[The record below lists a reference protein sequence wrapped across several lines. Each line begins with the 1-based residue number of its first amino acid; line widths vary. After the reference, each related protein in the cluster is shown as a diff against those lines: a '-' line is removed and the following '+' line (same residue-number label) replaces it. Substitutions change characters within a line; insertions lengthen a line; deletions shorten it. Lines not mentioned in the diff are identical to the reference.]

1 MREGFVMKK
10 MIAAPLLLAMS
21 LVLFGCGDK
30 GAKTT
35 AAAQTPPAAAPAA
48 AKAPAYEAAY
58 SKILDGAYEF
68 VTTGSEKNLVNE
80 GMGGVEEVYHMHG
93 AQQAQN
99 LLGYSLLDV
108 TGDNVPELLVGFI
121 NSKMGSGYYGNEIY
135 AVYSMVDGR
144 AQRRLEGWGRTS
156 INLLPEDKFFYRSSG
171 GAAAYVYAKLS
182 LASDGASNFD
192 YYCFTQGAG
201 DGTVRMYRNR
211 TGSNDPKASQE
222 LKQTLDEF
230 FESEAFA
237 DDSAHVQ
244 AVEFIPLSF
253 YKKQGFKGLAQGS
266 LACYFAKDKREL
278 AAMANKITLAGAR
291 RDEEIIFLP
300 KKNVEGF
307 KVLRLSLKNAAADGT
322 ISYNTSEDF
331 SRDLLLANEPLN
343 VGYPQPLGSIPNVG
357 FAFKDDLGRLRS
369 FSTSA
374 SGYDG
379 SLVINEF

>member
-1 MREGFVMKK
+1 MKK

-35 AAAQTPPAAAPAA
+35 AAAQTPPVAAPAA
-48 AKAPAYEAAY
+48 AKAPAYEVAY

-80 GMGGVEEVYHMHG
+80 GMGGVEEVYHMQG

-144 AQRRLEGWGRTS
+144 AQRLLEGWGRTS

-171 GAAAYVYAKLS
+171 GAADYVYAKLR

-300 KKNVEGF
+300 KKNVECF
-307 KVLRLSLKNAAADGT
+307 KVLRLSLKNAADDGT

>member
-1 MREGFVMKK
+1 MKK

-35 AAAQTPPAAAPAA
+35 AAAQTPPVAVPAA
-48 AKAPAYEAAY
+48 AKAPAYEVAY

-80 GMGGVEEVYHMHG
+80 GMGGVEEVYHMQG

-121 NSKMGSGYYGNEIY
+121 SSKMGSGYYGNEIY

-144 AQRRLEGWGRTS
+144 AQRLLEGWGRTS

-291 RDEEIIFLP
+291 RDEELIFLP

-307 KVLRLSLKNAAADGT
+307 KVLRLSVKNAADDGT

>member
-1 MREGFVMKK
+1 MKK

-35 AAAQTPPAAAPAA
+35 AAAQTPPVAVPAA
-48 AKAPAYEAAY
+48 AKAPAYEVAY

-80 GMGGVEEVYHMHG
+80 GMGGVEEVYHMQG

-121 NSKMGSGYYGNEIY
+121 SSKMGSGYYGNEIY

-144 AQRRLEGWGRTS
+144 AQRLLEGWGRTS

-307 KVLRLSLKNAAADGT
+307 KVLRLSLKNAADDGT

>member
-1 MREGFVMKK
+1 MKK

-35 AAAQTPPAAAPAA
+35 AAAKAPPSAAPAT

-58 SKILDGAYEF
+58 SKILDGAYEY
-68 VTTGSEKNLVNE
+68 VTTGSESKMVSD
-80 GMGGVEEVYHMHG
+80 GMGGVIEVYNMHG
-93 AQQAQN
+93 AQEAKN

-135 AVYSMVDGR
+135 AVYSMVDGKP
-144 AQRRLEGWGRTS
+144 QRLLEGWGRTS
-156 INLLPEDKFFYRSSG
+156 INLLPEEKFFYRSSG
-171 GAAAYVYAKLS
+171 GAADYVYAKLRF
-182 LASDGASNFD
+182 ASDGTSNFD
-192 YYCFTQGAG
+192 YYCFTQGNG
-201 DGTVRMYRNR
+201 DGSVRIYRNR
-211 TGSNDPKASQE
+211 TGSNDPKTSQE

-244 AVEFIPLSF
+244 AVEFIPLGL

-266 LACYFAKDKREL
+266 LACYFARDKREL
-278 AAMANKITLAGAR
+278 AAMANKVTLAGAK

-307 KVLRLSLKNAAADGT
+307 KVLSLSLKNAGDDGT
-322 ISYNTSEDF
+322 ISYNTNEVF
-331 SRDLLLANEPLN
+331 ARDLLLANETLN
-343 VGYPQPLGSIPNVG
+343 VGYPRELGSIPNFG
-357 FAFKDDLGRLRS
+357 FAFKDDMGRLRS
-369 FSTSA
+369 FSTSS

>member
-1 MREGFVMKK
+1 MKK

-48 AKAPAYEAAY
+48 AKVPAYEAAY

-80 GMGGVEEVYHMHG
+80 GMGGVEEVYHMQG

-144 AQRRLEGWGRTS
+144 AQRLLEGWGRTS

-307 KVLRLSLKNAAADGT
+307 KVLRLSLKNAADDGT